1 MSSAE
6 VKRSLATSDTIPV
19 LVVYTLMIVATAV
32 AYVGI
37 RWIGETTLTTAAV
50 AAEAATEAKAV
61 KPTDHTIFHVLLAL
75 MLILVAGR
83 VFGSL
88 LALVGQPKVIGEV
101 VAGIALGPSLLGW
114 ISPDTM
120 NFVLPKQVLPFL
132 GVIAQLGIIFYMF
145 LVGLELNGGLLRK
158 RAHVTIA
165 ISHAS
170 IIAPF
175 LLGSLISLGLYQQF
189 APANVSF
196 TSFSLFM
203 GVAMS
208 ITAFPVLARILTDHG
223 IEKTPMGIMAISCA
237 ATDDVTA
244 WCLLALLVGFAH
256 TSVASA
262 IAVMGLTVLY
272 VLFMVVVARPIV
284 SRWAASRPE
293 GNDSNG
299 FAIALGALLLSS
311 LATEVIGIHA
321 IFGAFLLGAITPH
334 ESPIAK
340 SLVNKL
346 QDFVSILFLPAFF
359 AYTGMRTSLGL
370 VGTPTEWA
378 ICAIIILVATLGKFG
393 ATVVAARL
401 LKVDWRSS
409 AILGA
414 LMNTR
419 GLMELVVLNIGLDLG
434 VITPTLFAMMVI
446 MALVTTFATTP
457 VLRYLWKD
465 ELNTAVAV

>member
-1 MSSAE
+1 
-6 VKRSLATSDTIPV
+6 
-19 LVVYTLMIVATAV
+19 
-32 AYVGI
+32 
-37 RWIGETTLTTAAV
+37 
-50 AAEAATEAKAV
+50 
-61 KPTDHTIFHVLLAL
+61 
-75 MLILVAGR
+75 
-83 VFGSL
+83 
-88 LALVGQPKVIGEV
+88 
-101 VAGIALGPSLLGW
+101 
-114 ISPDTM
+114 
-120 NFVLPKQVLPFL
+120 
-132 GVIAQLGIIFYMF
+132 
-145 LVGLELNGGLLRK
+145 
-158 RAHVTIA
+158 
-165 ISHAS
+165 
-170 IIAPF
+170 
-175 LLGSLISLGLYQQF
+175 
-189 APANVSF
+189 
-196 TSFSLFM
+196 
-203 GVAMS
+203 MS

-262 IAVMGLTVLY
+262 IAVMGLTVAY
-272 VLFMVVVARPIV
+272 VLFMVIVARPLV
-284 SRWAASRPE
+284 GRWAASRPE

-334 ESPIAK
+334 ESPIAR

-346 QDFVSILFLPAFF
+346 HDFVSILFLPAFF

-370 VGTPTEWA
+370 VETPWEWG

-465 ELNTAVAV
+465 ELNTAVAA